1 MSNMN
6 RIILLVIHLTISS
19 NVYIRQSQARIIPSD
34 DHLTVFPDN
43 CMIDHPHPYPYQ
55 DQDNCGIQRF
65 DRSFLLY
72 SDDGVY
78 TGIPVTVSCLFMRDV
93 NRSLPI
99 NMPF

>member
-19 NVYIRQSQARIIPSD
+19 NAYIRQSQARIIPSD

-43 CMIDHPHPYPYQ
+43 CMIDHPYPYPYQDQ

-65 DRSFLLY
+65 QFGSFLL
-72 SDDGVY
+72 
-78 TGIPVTVSCLFMRDV
+78 ILW
-93 NRSLPI
+93 
-99 NMPF
+99 